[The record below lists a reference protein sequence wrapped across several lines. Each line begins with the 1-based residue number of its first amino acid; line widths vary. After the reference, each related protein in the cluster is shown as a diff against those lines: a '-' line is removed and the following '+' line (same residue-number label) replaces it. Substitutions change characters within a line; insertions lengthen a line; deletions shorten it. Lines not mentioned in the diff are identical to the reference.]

1 MFITGV
7 FARRIVVWVCATTMR
22 AEELPLQVPE
32 QAISW
37 AAGRGGVDA
46 SSTAAATGRST
57 SASYAPRE

>member
-1 MFITGV
+1 MFVTGV
-7 FARRIVVWVCATTMR
+7 FARRIVVWACATTMR

-37 AAGRGGVDA
+37 AAGR
-46 SSTAAATGRST
+46 ST